1 MNRKMKGRS
10 TSTVKLA
17 EPMASFSM
25 SKLRTVPASAPV
37 AVLLRVESCLAIR
50 SNSAA
55 DTFWSTRA
63 PARST
68 KMPRRIFMIRSK
80 MITQAI
86 IAVSAQS
93 DSMALFGTTRS

>member
-10 TSTVKLA
+10 TRTVKLA

-25 SKLRTVPASAPV
+25 SKFRTVPASEPV
-37 AVLLRVESCLAIR
+37 AVFVSVASWRAIL

-55 DTFWSTRA
+55 ETFWSTRA

-68 KMPRRIFMIRSK
+68 KIPRRIFMIRSK

-86 IAVSAQS
+86 IAVSAQR